1 MIFTM
6 SFDRSKLDPFGFVL
20 PVEEGSHRGQIP
32 RTFYRFAEASHPVKI
47 EQAGGRNV
55 VIGQLDLV
63 GVFSILRSKPASHR
77 WNGST
82 VKVAVIGGKDGTG
95 GNKVEAILSYFNK
108 EGWIR
113 YVELPKD
120 GGQHGG
126 SIIEVQYRR
135 LPKSEAGKKRRIKF
149 VSGRGLVMFE
159 EDGETEVKDAKS
171 RQTFLVPDVD
181 PEHPYGRDDEENE
194 MNWMP
199 YTRPSGE
206 RSSEERCSR
215 EPEPKER
222 STREVYKDHLDK
234 DHEIE
239 DTPSIPQAEPGEPE
253 SFGFERA
260 EEDATEQ
267 VAVTSQNEFHTA
279 DSVPGDEL
287 SASELAAK
295 LERLGKAA
303 SRSLEERMQYQN
315 FLARDVRPRLA
326 DSPEPEKW
334 TKPATRKWGE
344 NSIKAQIVLAL
355 CTDDSWPHT
364 LLRSFGKQSGCYA
377 AIDILEILMSFD
389 WNSRKGISLET
400 LIRSGKNQWNPEGW
414 KAFKSRVCRNRDTNA
429 LTAKHAINLLRPVDG
444 YSDYELAQRWI
455 RDSAST
461 TDPFLM
467 GKPNTIQVFQWL
479 YQIWRNG
486 SYQTASSFEGSFEE
500 VKDRY
505 RGSLMSFIAS
515 SRTHL
520 AVASS
525 HHQSAGLIW
534 GIEWERVREL
544 HEEAIRSLNLRAEIF
559 GLEPVESLFELIDL
573 PLECEQPSVAG
584 ETERFAV
591 LEPDVPEPDF
601 CSRAF
606 MPLVPLNPIEGG
618 PDSIPLQKQT
628 RLVKETQGVAESLLR
643 YSRGEF

>member
-1 MIFTM
+1 M

-20 PVEEGSHRGQIP
+20 PAEESSHRGQIP
-32 RTFYRFAEASHPVKI
+32 RTFYRFAVACNPIKI
-47 EQAGGRNV
+47 PQTKGHNIVIAGVDLIAVYV
-55 VIGQLDLV
+55 V
-63 GVFSILRSKPASHR
+63 LRSKPASHR
-77 WNGST
+77 WKGGT
-82 VKVAVIGGKDGTG
+82 VKAEMATEVLGMG
-95 GNKVEAILSYFNK
+95 GNKVEAILSFLNK

-113 YVELPKD
+113 YVDLPND
-120 GGQHGG
+120 GGRRGG

-135 LPKSEAGKKRRIKF
+135 LTKSEAGKKRRIKF

-159 EDGETEVKDAKS
+159 EDGETEVKNAKS
-171 RQTFLVPDVD
+171 RRTFLVPDVD
-181 PEHPYGRDDEENE
+181 PEHPYGRDDEENKL
-194 MNWMP
+194 NWMP

-222 STREVYKDHLDK
+222 SAREKYKDHLDK

-287 SASELAAK
+287 SASELVAK
-295 LERLGKAA
+295 LERLGKTA

-355 CTDDSWPHT
+355 CTDDSWPDT

-377 AIDILEILMSFD
+377 ATDILEILMSFD
-389 WNSRKGISLET
+389 WNSRKGDSLET

-500 VKDRY
+500 VKGRY
-505 RGSLMSFIAS
+505 RGRLMSFIAS

-544 HEEAIRSLNLRAEIF
+544 HEEAIRGLNLRAEIF
-559 GLEPVESLFELIDL
+559 GLEPVESLFELIDQ

-584 ETERFAV
+584 ETEIFVARD
-591 LEPDVPEPDF
+591 LEVQESDF
-601 CSRAF
+601 CSPACT
-606 MPLVPLNPIEGG
+606 PLVQRKKAASSGTPPEQE
-618 PDSIPLQKQT
+618 S
-628 RLVKETQGVAESLLR
+628 LVKGIREISMRLLR
-643 YSRGEF
+643 YSRDET